1 MECLLL
7 LFVEKAALEPIESNF
22 NFFVEKVPPAPKTFL
37 IICERFEFQKPRRF
51 FFIFSWKLRAKI
63 QKVDYSTLDDPSK
76 NLKEKNTQKWT
87 GRSLFER
94 FLKEISK

>member
-7 LFVEKAALEPIESNF
+7 LFVEKAALEPMESNF
-22 NFFVEKVPPAPKTFL
+22 NFFVEKVPPPQRLSSSFVNVLSSKSRGA
-37 IICERFEFQKPRRF
+37 F